1 MDQVTFQVLARH
13 NPWLLDRS
21 SWPSTAR
28 GHLPARFVPRHL
40 DVPLQCANNKILLLV
55 GPRQSGK
62 STLIWHHLAEFAEPF
77 LLINCEEH
85 SCRQLCG
92 SAALFLN
99 SVDEIARPVP
109 GLFFEEI
116 QHLPEAGLFLKALV
130 DLKPGVPIYVT
141 GLSGYHLRSKTRESL
156 AGRASR
162 HLLLPFGMA
171 ELWPAGLPPLIEE
184 ETAKHAWEDLLLW
197 GGYPE
202 VVLNKEKEKILAQLV
217 EAFVLR
223 DASDLYRIRRPEA
236 FRKLLSL
243 AASQI
248 GNMVNFSNWAENLAI
263 SVNTVIEY
271 VNLLEE
277 SHVLRLVHP
286 FVGGKRAEITSTPK
300 IFFLDNGLRNLLFG
314 GFAPVNERADRG
326 VLTENLVLTELCK
339 HTHPLLHTISF
350 WRSSSGAEVDFVV
363 RTQNKLFA
371 VEVKAGPL
379 SRAKVSRSLRSFIAA
394 YRPDRALIL
403 NDTLVD
409 SLEIQGC
416 PIIFEKL
423 VRTHLSLRECMSQE

>member
-1 MDQVTFQVLARH
+1 
-13 NPWLLDRS
+13 
-21 SWPSTAR
+21 
-28 GHLPARFVPRHL
+28 
-40 DVPLQCANNKILLLV
+40 
-55 GPRQSGK
+55 
-62 STLIWHHLAEFAEPF
+62 
-77 LLINCEEH
+77 
-85 SCRQLCG
+85 LCT
-92 SAALFLN
+92 SPALFLN

-141 GLSGYHLRSKTRESL
+141 GSSSYHLRSKTRESL

-171 ELWPAGLPPLIEE
+171 ELWPSGLPPLIEE
-184 ETAKHAWEDLLLW
+184 ETARHAWKDLLLW

-202 VVLNKEKEKILAQLV
+202 VVLKKDKEKILAQLV

-277 SHVLRLVHP
+277 SHVLRLVQP

-314 GFAPVNERADRG
+314 GFAPVKQRADCG

-339 HTHPLLHTISF
+339 HTHPLLHTVSF

-363 RTQNKLFA
+363 RTHDRLFA

-379 SRAKVSRSLRSFIAA
+379 SRPKVSRSLRSFIAA
-394 YRPDRALIL
+394 YRPDTVLIL

-423 VRTHLSLRECMSQE
+423 VRTHLSLAKLRLEP

>member
-1 MDQVTFQVLARH
+1 MDQVTFQVLVRH

-21 SWPSTAR
+21 LWPNTAR
-28 GHLPARFVPRHL
+28 SHLPPRFVPRHL
-40 DVPLQCANNKILLLV
+40 HVSLQCENNKICLLV

-62 STLIWHHLAEFAEPF
+62 STLIWHHLAELTEPF

-92 SAALFLN
+92 SPALFLE
-99 SVDEIARPVP
+99 SVDKIAKPVP

-116 QHLPEAGLFLKALV
+116 QHLPDAGLFLKGLV
-130 DLKPGVPIYVT
+130 DLKAGVPIYVT
-141 GLSGYHLRSKTRESL
+141 GSSSYHLRSKTRESL

-171 ELWPAGLPPLIEE
+171 ELWPSGLPPLIEE
-184 ETAKHAWEDLLLW
+184 ETAQRAWKDLLLW

-202 VVLNKEKEKILAQLV
+202 VVLSQDKEKILAQLV

-248 GNMVNFSNWAENLAI
+248 GNMVNSSNWAENLGI
-263 SVNTVIEY
+263 SVNTVVEY

-277 SHVLRLVHP
+277 SHLLKRVQP

-300 IFFLDNGLRNLLFG
+300 IYFLDNGLRNLLFG
-314 GFAPVNERADRG
+314 GFSPINQRADRG
-326 VLTENLVLTELCK
+326 ALIENLVLTELCK

-363 RTQNKLFA
+363 RTHDKLFA

-379 SRAKVSRSLRSFIAA
+379 SRPKVSRSLRSFIAA
-394 YRPDRALIL
+394 YRPDTVFVL

-416 PIIFEKL
+416 PVIFDKL
-423 VRTHLSLRECMSQE
+423 VRTHLRLRE